1 MIEFKFDDVD
11 IPLKEEISK
20 KIEVDEIEKKVEKKS
35 VDNSEKE
42 LKIEYINAIKTDI
55 VLEYSFKTIGFFEK
69 TYIIEFELNKTAE
82 FETEMLVVFNKDN
95 YPINKNDGEII
106 DSFKLDSKMFKDNK
120 YIKQITK
127 FDKYLSLFFKDEFL
141 YQHIQVLPIYQ

>member
-120 YIKQITK
+120 YIKQIKK